1 MMKELKDNPIRRRV
15 MIALWAVAGLALLLV
30 AASFWQNYTL
40 THRSPNRYEDELPL
54 YQIVAVGKPSTET
67 KEKLR
72 AYITTADTLYN
83 TSPQLQETR
92 WYKDMMHA
100 AGTEVTLT
108 PEDILIMGMYV
119 TNAED
124 RESTIRD
131 FQGQT
136 IEVAYNGDGAYILG
150 GAGDAGSIFDKESKE

>member
-1 MMKELKDNPIRRRV
+1 MKKLKDNPIRKRV
-15 MIALWAVAGLALLLV
+15 VIALWAVMGLALLLV

-40 THRSPNRYEDELPL
+40 THRPPNRYEDELPI
-54 YQIVAVGKPSTET
+54 YGIVAVGKPSTDT
-67 KEKLR
+67 KEKLQ

-92 WYKDMMHA
+92 WYKDMMHVTGA
-100 AGTEVTLT
+100 KVTLT
-108 PEDILIMGMYV
+108 PEDILIMGMHV

-124 RESTIRD
+124 REGIIRD

-136 IEVAYNGDGAYILG
+136 IEVAYNGDGAYVLG
-150 GAGDAGSIFDKESKE
+150 GAGNAGSIFDKESKE